1 MYKKIN
7 YVYYQYDENIYILDI
22 AKLYIYE
29 YY

>member
-7 YVYYQYDENIYILDI
+7 YVYYQYDEKIYILDI